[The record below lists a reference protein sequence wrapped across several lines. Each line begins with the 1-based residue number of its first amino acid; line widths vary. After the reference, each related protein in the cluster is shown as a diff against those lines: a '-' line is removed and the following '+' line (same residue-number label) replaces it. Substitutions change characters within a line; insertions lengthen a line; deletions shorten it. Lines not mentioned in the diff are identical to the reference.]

1 VAATSPT
8 NPSTPRL
15 SEIARHVVAP
25 AGTATTGW
33 PAVEAKCAEL
43 GISFRPWQQG
53 AGRIILAK
61 RPDGLYGATIGG
73 TGLSIPRQ
81 VGKTFLVAAIIFALC
96 LLLPKLTVIWTSHRL
111 RTGEETFKKLQA
123 FAQRKKIAPHVAKII
138 RGSGEEEITFRN
150 GSRIMFGAR
159 ERGFGRGFDEVD
171 VLIFDEAQI
180 LAEKVLVD
188 MVPATNQ
195 SRQPTG
201 ALLMFMGTPPKPG
214 DPGEVFSRMRT
225 EALAGTDDD
234 TGWIEFGADS
244 DFQPTPMPAPLKAAD
259 WVQVAKA
266 NPSFP
271 EDTPRAAILRMRKQL
286 GPEAFV
292 REGLGIWDPKG
303 TDPIPLD
310 DWAACADP
318 DSRFGPGA
326 TALAVHVTADQR
338 IAYLAGVGLREDGL
352 IHVEVLTPAG
362 VSTSRVVDEL
372 ARLAQKRNAS
382 VWLDPGSHA
391 GALIPDIEKAGVTVN
406 PVTLQKL
413 AQGCGMVIN
422 DVTTKALRHLGQ
434 DVLDEAVRTAGVRI
448 TARES
453 WTWSGPNVAPLSAVT
468 LALFGF
474 HSGPAPYNVLESVW

>member
-43 GISFRPWQQG
+43 GIKFRPWQVG

-96 LLLPKLTVIWTSHRL
+96 LLLPRLTVIWTSHRL

-214 DPGEVFSRMRT
+214 DPGEVFARMRT
-225 EALAGTDDD
+225 DALAGTDDD
-234 TGWIEFGADS
+234 TGWIEFGADA
-244 DFQPTPMPAPLKAAD
+244 DFVPTPMPAPLRAAD
-259 WVQVAKA
+259 WEQVAKA

-310 DWAACADP
+310 DWAACLDP
-318 DSRFGPGA
+318 ESRFGPGA
-326 TALAVHVTADQR
+326 TAMAVHVTPDQR
-338 IAYLAGVGLREDGL
+338 LAYIAGAGTRADGLR
-352 IHVEVLTPAG
+352 HVEVLAE
-362 VSTSRVVDEL
+362 VSTARAVDEL
-372 ARLAQKRNAS
+372 VRLSQARGNAA

-391 GALIPDIEKAGVTVN
+391 GALIVDLEVKKVKVE

-413 AQGCGMVIN
+413 AQGCGQLII
-422 DVTTKALRHLGQ
+422 DVTNHEIRHRGQ
-434 DVLDEAVRTAGVRI
+434 GLLDEAVRNAQVKV
-448 TARES
+448 TARDS
-453 WTWSGPNVAPLSAVT
+453 WRWAGPNVSPLSAVT
-468 LALFGF
+468 LALHGF
-474 HSGPAPYNVLESVW
+474 HSGPEPYNVLESVW

>member
-1 VAATSPT
+1 VAAKSRTTS
-8 NPSTPRL
+8 STPRL
-15 SEIARHVVAP
+15 SDTARHVVAP
-25 AGTATTGW
+25 AGTSTTGW
-33 PAVEAKCAEL
+33 PAVEAKCREL

-61 RPDGLYGATIGG
+61 RPDGLYGSTIGG

-81 VGKTFLVAAIIFALC
+81 VGKTFLVAGIAFALC
-96 LLLPKLTVIWTSHRL
+96 LLRPNLTVIWTSHRL

-123 FAQRKKIAPHVAKII
+123 FAERKKIAPHVAKIV

-159 ERGFGRGFDEVD
+159 ERGFGRGFDELD

-180 LAEKVLVD
+180 LTEKVLVD

-195 SRQPTG
+195 SRQSTS
-201 ALLMFMGTPPKPG
+201 ALLLFMGTPPKPG
-214 DPGEVFSRMRT
+214 DPGEVFTRMRT

-234 TGWIEFGADS
+234 TGWIEFGADP
-244 DFQPTPMPAPLKAAD
+244 DFQPTPMPAPLREQD
-259 WVQVAKA
+259 WEQVAKA

-271 EDTPRAAILRMRKQL
+271 DDTPRAGILRMRKQL

-310 DWAACADP
+310 AWAACRDT

-326 TALAVHVTADQR
+326 TALAVHVTPDQR
-338 IAYLAGVGLREDGL
+338 LAYIAGAGTREDGL
-352 IHVEVLTPAG
+352 RHVEVLAE
-362 VSTSRVVDEL
+362 VSTARAVDEL
-372 ARLAQKRNAS
+372 VRLSQARGNAS

-391 GALIPDIEKAGVTVN
+391 GALIVDLEAKRLKVE

-413 AQGCGMVIN
+413 AQGCGQLII
-422 DVTTKALRHLGQ
+422 DVTNHALRHRGQ
-434 DVLDEAVRTAGVRI
+434 GLLDEAVRNAQVKVTTRD
-448 TARES
+448 S
-453 WTWSGPNVAPLSAVT
+453 WRWAGPNVSPLSAVT
-468 LALFGF
+468 LALYGF
-474 HSGPAPYNVLESVW
+474 TTGPAPYDLLESVW